1 MPQSLPTSARIEVF
15 RTGRFTSM
23 EGAPL
28 SYTAA
33 DLKAIAAS
41 YDPETAPAPIVVG
54 HPASDAPALGWAEKF
69 DFDPETEHLSATIKD
84 IEPNF
89 AASVRAG
96 RFRKVSMSFFP
107 PHHPAN
113 PNPGSWYPRH
123 IGFLGAASPAVPG
136 LKNVAFSIAPA
147 DAITFSGEF
156 AQFGDPGF
164 ERSASLFRRLRDF
177 FIEKHGL
184 EEADKAL
191 PAYEIEW
198 LGEIETSRKPAD
210 LSDGP
215 GFAAGGFVSGD
226 RRPRISGIIMK
237 PEKEAPV
244 PEEKPADFAARE
256 AELTERERK
265 LAERES
271 AAAHSENASF
281 AERMVDE
288 GRLLPVLKDKVV
300 ALMDALPGHASVS
313 FAAGGSA
320 ISPVAALR
328 EVLEA
333 QPVMVTMGRH
343 DVGQL
348 PDDTFAASFAADG
361 KPVDSDEIAL
371 HHKAEAYMREHP
383 DTAYLDAVAAVSR

>member
-69 DFDPETEHLSATIKD
+69 DFDPETEHLSATIRD
-84 IEPNF
+84 IEPAF

-113 PNPGSWYPRH
+113 PAPGSWYPRH

-198 LGEIETSRKPAD
+198 LGEIETSHKPD
-210 LSDGP
+210 GLDGP
-215 GFAAGGFVSGD
+215 GFAAGSYAPGE
-226 RRPRISGIIMK
+226 RPPGMRCIVLKS
-237 PEKEAPV
+237 EKEAPV
-244 PEEKPADFAARE
+244 PGEKPADFAARE

-265 LAERES
+265 IAERES

-288 GRLLPVLKDKVV
+288 GRLLPVLRDKVV

-313 FAAGGSA
+313 FAAGDTP

-333 QPVMVTMGRH
+333 QPVVVTLGRH
-343 DVGQL
+343 DMGPL
-348 PDDTFAASFAADG
+348 PDDAPASFAADG
-361 KPVDSDEIAL
+361 KPVDGDEIAL

>member
-1 MPQSLPTSARIEVF
+1 MPQSLPTSARIDVF

-69 DFDPETEHLSATIKD
+69 DFDPETEHLSATIRD
-84 IEPNF
+84 IEPAF

-113 PNPGSWYPRH
+113 PAPGSWYPRH
-123 IGFLGAASPAVPG
+123 IGFLGAASPAAPG

-198 LGEIETSRKPAD
+198 LGEIETAHKPD
-210 LSDGP
+210 GLDGP
-215 GFAAGGFVSGD
+215 DFATGGYAPGERQPGMRCV
-226 RRPRISGIIMK
+226 ILK

-244 PEEKPADFAARE
+244 PGEKPADFAARE

-265 LAERES
+265 IAERES

-288 GRLLPVLKDKVV
+288 GRLLPVLRDKVV

-313 FAAGGSA
+313 FAAGDTP

-333 QPVMVTMGRH
+333 QPVVVTLGRH
-343 DVGQL
+343 DMGPL
-348 PDDTFAASFAADG
+348 PDDAPAASFAADG
-361 KPVDSDEIAL
+361 KPVDGDEIAL

>member
-177 FIEKHGL
+177 FIE
-184 EEADKAL
+184 
-191 PAYEIEW
+191 
-198 LGEIETSRKPAD
+198 
-210 LSDGP
+210 
-215 GFAAGGFVSGD
+215 
-226 RRPRISGIIMK
+226 
-237 PEKEAPV
+237 
-244 PEEKPADFAARE
+244 
-256 AELTERERK
+256 
-265 LAERES
+265 
-271 AAAHSENASF
+271 
-281 AERMVDE
+281 
-288 GRLLPVLKDKVV
+288 
-300 ALMDALPGHASVS
+300 
-313 FAAGGSA
+313 
-320 ISPVAALR
+320 
-328 EVLEA
+328 
-333 QPVMVTMGRH
+333 
-343 DVGQL
+343 
-348 PDDTFAASFAADG
+348 
-361 KPVDSDEIAL
+361 
-371 HHKAEAYMREHP
+371 
-383 DTAYLDAVAAVSR
+383 

>member
-1 MPQSLPTSARIEVF
+1 
-15 RTGRFTSM
+15 M

-69 DFDPETEHLSATIKD
+69 DFDPETEHLSATIRD
-84 IEPNF
+84 IEPAF

-147 DAITFSGEF
+147 DAITFSAEF

-191 PAYEIEW
+191 PSYEIEW
-198 LGEIETSRKPAD
+198 LSEIETSRKPD
-210 LSDGP
+210 DIGDGP
-215 GFAAGGFVSGD
+215 GFAAGGFVSGEQPPGM
-226 RRPRISGIIMK
+226 RCIILK
-237 PEKEAPV
+237 SEKEAPV
-244 PEEKPADFAARE
+244 PGEKPADFAARE

-265 LAERES
+265 IAERES

-288 GRLLPVLKDKVV
+288 GRLLPVLRDKVV

-313 FAAGGSA
+313 FAAGDA
-320 ISPVAALR
+320 PISPVAALR

-333 QPVMVTMGRH
+333 QPVVVTLGRH
-343 DVGQL
+343 DLGQL
-348 PDDTFAASFAADG
+348 PADAAATTSFAADG
-361 KPVDSDEIAL
+361 KPVDGDEIAL

-383 DTAYLDAVAAVSR
+383 DTSYLDAVAAVSC